1 MNLAREHHHL
11 NSLVTSSLSKKSAH
25 NIVQQT
31 IVVNRVHRFI
41 YFHEWWHSFDTFSN
55 RRTVTYQRQIFKA
68 CSLYFL
74 NSQTSWSSLFDYL
87 KRLLG
92 KSVYTLED
100 VAKSLLTAISC
111 LNGNNSFRQ
120 SVQIFCSSVWNS
132 NEVLRYR
139 LVSVSHSEFV
149 ILPVSMIS
157 TTDLIIWRTDSVSN
171 FLKSRYKERVSHDT
185 TADYHDDTHWN
196 NKKISRDAP
205 LSKKD
210 WWNWRWRHLFDV
222 IHLTKNIIFIFID

>member
-1 MNLAREHHHL
+1 MG
-11 NSLVTSSLSKKSAH
+11 SSLSKKSAH

-41 YFHEWWHSFDTFSN
+41 YLNEWWHSYDTFPN
-55 RRTVTYQRQIFKA
+55 RRTVPYQRQIFKA

-100 VAKSLLTAISC
+100 VAKSLLTTISC

-120 SVQIFCSSVWNS
+120 SVQNFCSSVWNS
-132 NEVLRYR
+132 NEVFRSR

-157 TTDLIIWRTDSVSN
+157 TTDLLIWRTDSVSN

-185 TADYHDDTHWN
+185 TAVYHDDTHTGTT
-196 NKKISRDAP
+196 KKILAIF
-205 LSKKD
+205 LSQKKG

-222 IHLTKNIIFIFID
+222 IHLTKNIILFLSIWSIQYGYLP